1 MKYIDHAIAYLARV
15 SVIQNNVHAQMKTL
29 ADKVST
35 IANWRNQGLTTPQW
49 KEMEAKLDH
58 IYRTYVR
65 L

>member
-1 MKYIDHAIAYLARV
+1 MKYIAHAIAYLARV
-15 SVIQNNVHAQMKTL
+15 MTIQKNVHAQMKTL

-35 IANWRNQGLTTPQW
+35 IVNWPNQGLTTQHW